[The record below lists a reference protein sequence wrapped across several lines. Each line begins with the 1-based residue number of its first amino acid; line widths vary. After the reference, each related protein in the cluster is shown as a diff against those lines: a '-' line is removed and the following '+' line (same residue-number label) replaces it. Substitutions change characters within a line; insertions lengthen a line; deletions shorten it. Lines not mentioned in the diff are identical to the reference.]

1 MLTSFNNFFHILNEA
16 AEAEEQ
22 LDTHLTHLEDLVLE
36 DGKIGFGR
44 FKDHVNGVISYI
56 NGLKSDTNV
65 GLKIDGAPAM
75 FFGADPRLEYKN
87 RFFVGSKGI
96 FNAVPKINHN
106 HEDVD
111 VNHGEAPGLSVKLK
125 QAINVLN
132 GFYDE
137 IRSLIGNRVIQTDF
151 LFDNTPGTE
160 TFKDGREYITF
171 QPQLIKYA
179 IPVDIESELY
189 NNVANSNLG
198 IAIHNLWSFKE
209 NPNGT
214 VAADK
219 KLSDPKLIDKIA
231 EIGKRHGV
239 FIVNTLYKNDTLDT
253 SIAKSDQS
261 KIQELLE
268 VAEANID
275 AISPELDDAFFP
287 ELPEDEQES
296 KTVKLELQ
304 AELKLVQYFRQFV
317 NDQVKR
323 TVTGERTIY
332 NDALEGKDFSDA
344 FFNETFDKFISNH
357 EEKEVSKLSSEKGK
371 ENKRALFK
379 RINSRTGDF
388 KQYLKVTHILVQIKS
403 LILDAFNKVDEDL
416 KIGFAYYPDREGGF
430 YQDRGE
436 GFVLFRQ
443 GRNVKIVDRLSFSAR
458 NLTGGQFQK
467 TNEMKSYKYYPA
479 PGKSF
484 SDNLKGILGPR

>member
-1 MLTSFNNFFHILNEA
+1 MLTSFSNFYRIINEQT
-16 AEAEEQ
+16 ESEDQ

-36 DGKIGFGR
+36 DGKIGFDR

-75 FFGADPRLEYKN
+75 FFGADPRLEFKN

-96 FNAVPKINHN
+96 FNATPKINHN
-106 HEDVD
+106 SEDID
-111 VNHGEAPGLSVKLK
+111 VNHGDAPGLSAKLK
-125 QAINVLN
+125 QALNVLA

-137 IRSLIGNRVIQTDF
+137 IKGIIGNRVIQTDF
-151 LFDNTPGTE
+151 LFAEKPSTE
-160 TFKDGREYITF
+160 TFKDGREYVTF
-171 QPQLIKYA
+171 QPQLIKYS
-179 IPVDIESELY
+179 IPVDVESELY
-189 NNVANSNLG
+189 NNVANSNIG
-198 IAIHNLWSFKE
+198 IAVHNLWSFRE

-214 VAADK
+214 VTADK
-219 KLSDPKLIDKIA
+219 KLSDPKLIDRIA
-231 EIGKRHGV
+231 EIGKKHGV

-253 SIAKSDQS
+253 SIAKSDQQ

-268 VAEANID
+268 VAEANIE

-287 ELPEDEQES
+287 NLPEDEKEA
-296 KTVKLELQ
+296 KTRKLELQ
-304 AELKLVQYFRQFV
+304 AELKLVQYFRQFI

-332 NDALEGKDFSDA
+332 NDALDGKDFSDT
-344 FFNETFDKFISNH
+344 FFNETFDKFISRH
-357 EEKEVSKLSSEKGK
+357 EEKEVGKLSSEKGK
-371 ENKRALFK
+371 TNKRELFR

-388 KQYLKVTHILVQIKS
+388 KQYLKVTHILIQIKS
-403 LILDAFNKVDEDL
+403 IILDAFNKVDEDL
-416 KIGFAYYPDREGGF
+416 KIGFAYYPSKDGGF

-467 TNEMKSYKYYPA
+467 TNEGMSYKYTPA

-484 SDNLKGILGPR
+484 SDKLKGILGPK